1 MCEGGRCTG
10 PPRLAQRGRHL
21 HPMPNTSVVE
31 RAPDG
36 KFKDAR
42 FGFPESQK
50 AINRP
55 ARQPDFFYLPAAAV
69 VRMALWVVDVRR
81 SIAAGV
87 AVLAMAY
94 RFWRAL

>member
-1 MCEGGRCTG
+1 
-10 PPRLAQRGRHL
+10 
-21 HPMPNTSVVE
+21 MPNTSVVE

-36 KFKDAR
+36 KYKDAR

-55 ARQPDFFYLPAAAV
+55 ARQPDFFYLSPAVV
-69 VRMALWVVDVRR
+69 VRMALWVLDVR
-81 SIAAGV
+81 SITAGV
-87 AVLAMAY
+87 AVVAMAY